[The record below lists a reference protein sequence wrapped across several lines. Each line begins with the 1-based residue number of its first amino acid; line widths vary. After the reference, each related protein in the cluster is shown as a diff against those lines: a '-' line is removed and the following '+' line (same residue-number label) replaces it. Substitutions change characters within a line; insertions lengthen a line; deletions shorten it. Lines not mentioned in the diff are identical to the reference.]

1 MNYEVYDAVWLA
13 TAVMTYEV
21 YEKNPYFTIDDISF
35 KQSDIQKRA
44 RFYTGKNVDS
54 ARISQWCNA
63 DHKENTYN
71 YLRDVKGKRR
81 LTFPGEFNGEKE
93 YPAIPKGTL
102 IDLEFKS
109 GEEEESI
116 VIEELMKFLSTEY
129 STIFKISFHNIVD
142 HLVKYAGDKY
152 INPNRLED
160 GDRDYYIA
168 IRESGRNAVNELNKM
183 SKYFEQKYGL
193 YCPNKSRW
201 LTGGNDVVRDYLWDQ
216 LKYADTHNV
225 PTSISIFADNRH
237 DKENVRFRIS
247 IELDE
252 KAATKEDYDRHHR
265 MLNYKFKAGGN
276 FCYYVLFLN
285 DNDSNRT
292 DLPIEQIK
300 QKVQSG
306 EITKVQLVYEIYS
319 DQIEK
324 EGLSDEK
331 LLNLFDNAINYLK
344 PFYDAVVTDDKTNI
358 IDETE
363 EEPMDNQL
371 YDKNIILYGPP
382 GTGKTY
388 HTALYAVA
396 IIENRRLADLQ
407 LEPYAEIMERYR
419 KYKESK
425 LIEFT
430 TFHQSY
436 GYEEFIEGI
445 KPVLSNGQDEG
456 VNDIQYEVASGI
468 FKSFCKNAENLQLST
483 EGETFDS
490 ERRVWKVSIGG
501 SGQNWLKEECFRD
514 GNIRIGWPDA
524 DISAVETEGYSNN
537 SLYYFYEEMSKG
549 DIVFSLGDQKH
560 IDAIGMIIG
569 EPELLEDEHYPRS
582 MDVMWFATNIHERIF
597 ELNGHKNMS
606 QSAIYPLQRIPLSS
620 VNELILK
627 YAENTSTEIKKND
640 KNYVFIIDEIN
651 RGNIS
656 KILGELITLI
666 EPTKRLGT
674 NEAMKVKL
682 PYSQEE
688 FGVPNNV
695 YILGTMNTADR
706 SIAMLDTAL
715 RRRFQ
720 FVEMLPNSEVLNEVY
735 VGSVDVKRIL
745 ETINKRIEVL
755 YDREH
760 TIGHAY
766 FMKLKKDPSLE
777 TLASIFENAIIPLLQ
792 EYFYEDYSKIQ
803 LILGDNAKEDRDKF
817 ILVEKL
823 TINDVFKN
831 NPDVDLPEK
840 NYRIQADAFSRLSSY
855 VGIYE

>member
-1 MNYEVYDAVWLA
+1 MNLEVYDAVWLA
-13 TAVMTYEV
+13 TAVMTFEV
-21 YEKNPYFTIDDISF
+21 YERNPFFTIDDIAF

-44 RFYTGKNVDS
+44 RFYTTKNVDS
-54 ARISQWCNA
+54 PRISQWCNA
-63 DHKENTYN
+63 DHKGNTYN

-81 LTFPGEFNGEKE
+81 LTFPGEFNGVKE
-93 YPAIPKGTL
+93 YPKIPEGTL
-102 IDLEFKS
+102 IDLEFKN
-109 GEEEESI
+109 GTEEGSFF
-116 VIEELMKFLSTEY
+116 IEELMEFLSTEY
-129 STIFKISFHNIVD
+129 AAIFKINFHNIVD
-142 HLVKYAGDKY
+142 HLVKYAGVKY

-160 GDRDYYIA
+160 GERDYYIT

-183 SKYFEQKYGL
+183 AKHFEKKYGL
-193 YCPNKSRW
+193 HCPYKSKW
-201 LTGGNDVVRDYLWDQ
+201 LTGGNDVVRRYLWNQ
-216 LKYADTHNV
+216 LKYEDAKNV
-225 PTSISIFADNRH
+225 PTSISIFADKRH
-237 DKENVRFRIS
+237 DEDDVRFRIS

-252 KAATKEDYDRHHR
+252 KAATEEDYYRHHS
-265 MLNYKFKAGGN
+265 MLSHKFNVDKN
-276 FCYYVLFLN
+276 FCFYVHFLN
-285 DNDSNRT
+285 DNDSYRT
-292 DLPIEQIK
+292 ELPIEQIR

-319 DQIEK
+319 DQIE
-324 EGLSDEK
+324 EEDLSDEE
-331 LLNLFDNAINYLK
+331 LINLFDNAFNYLK
-344 PFYDAVVTDDKTNI
+344 PFYDVVVKGTD
-358 IDETE
+358 IDPDGPGG
-363 EEPMDNQL
+363 EPMDSQ

-388 HTALYAVA
+388 YTALYAVA
-396 IIENRRLADLQ
+396 IIENRSLAVLH
-407 LEPYAEIMERYR
+407 LEPYDEILERYR
-419 KYKESK
+419 IYKESNQ
-425 LIEFT
+425 IEFT

-445 KPVLSNGQDEG
+445 KPVLSDGQNEG
-456 VNDIQYEVASGI
+456 DNEIQYELASGL
-468 FKSFCKNAENLQLST
+468 FKSFCKNAQSLQLST
-483 EGETFDS
+483 EDETFDS

-524 DISAVETEGYSNN
+524 DLSSVETDGYLNN

-560 IDAIGMIIG
+560 IDAIGIITG
-569 EPELLEDEHYPRS
+569 EPVLLEDEHYPRS
-582 MDVMWFATNIHERIF
+582 MGVNWIATNIHERIF

-627 YAENTSTEIKKND
+627 YAENTSTEIKKNN

-720 FVEMLPNSEVLNEVY
+720 FVEMLPNSEVLNDIY
-735 VGSVDVKRIL
+735 VGPVDVKRML

-766 FMKLKKDPSLE
+766 FMKLKNDPSLE

-803 LILGDNAKEDRDKF
+803 LILGDNAKDDKDKF
-817 ILVEKL
+817 ILDEKL

-840 NYRIQADAFSRLSSY
+840 NYRIQADAFKRLSSY

>member
-1 MNYEVYDAVWLA
+1 MNYEVYEAVWLA

-21 YEKNPYFTIDDISF
+21 YEKNPYFTIEDISF

-44 RFYTGKNVDS
+44 RFYTAKNVDS

-71 YLRDVKGKRR
+71 YLRDVNGKRR

-93 YPAIPKGTL
+93 YPAITEGTL

-109 GEEEESI
+109 GTEEDSL
-116 VIEELMKFLSTEY
+116 VIEQLMEFISTEY
-129 STIFKISFHNIVD
+129 AAIFKINFHNIVD
-142 HLVKYAGDKY
+142 HLVKYAGVKY

-160 GDRDYYIA
+160 GERDNYVE
-168 IRESGRNAVNELNKM
+168 IRESGRIAVNELNKV
-183 SKYFEQKYGL
+183 SKYFGNKYGL
-193 YCPNKSRW
+193 LCPNKSSW
-201 LTGGNDVVRDYLWDQ
+201 LTGGRDVVRDYLWDQ
-216 LKYADTHNV
+216 LKYADTSSV

-237 DKENVRFRIS
+237 DKKNVRFRIS

-252 KAATKEDYDRHHR
+252 KAATEEDYNRHHS
-265 MLNYKFKAGGN
+265 MLNHKFKVDNN
-276 FCYYVLFLN
+276 FCYYVHFLN
-285 DNDSNRT
+285 GNDSYRT
-292 DLPIEQIK
+292 DLSIEQII

-319 DQIEK
+319 NQIER

-331 LLNLFDNAINYLK
+331 LLNLFDNAFNYLK
-344 PFYDAVVTDDKTNI
+344 PFYDVVVKGNV
-358 IDETE
+358 IDPDGPE
-363 EEPMDNQL
+363 EEPMDKQL
-371 YDKNIILYGPP
+371 YDKNIIIYGPP

-396 IIENRRLADLQ
+396 IIENRRLAELQ
-407 LEPYAEIMERYR
+407 LEPYDEILELYR
-419 KYKESK
+419 NYKESNQ
-425 LIEFT
+425 IEFT

-445 KPVLSNGQDEG
+445 KPVLSNGQNEEG
-456 VNDIQYEVASGI
+456 SEIHYEVASGI
-468 FKSFCKNAENLQLST
+468 FKSFCKNAQTLQLST

-524 DISAVETEGYSNN
+524 DISAVETEGYLNN

-560 IDAIGMIIG
+560 IDAIGIIIG
-569 EPELLEDEHYPRS
+569 EPELLDDEYYPRS
-582 MDVMWFATNIHERIF
+582 MDVKWVATNIHERIF

-627 YAENTSTEIKKND
+627 YAENTSTEIKKNN

-720 FVEMLPNSEVLNEVY
+720 FVEMLPNSELLNDIY
-735 VGSVDVKRIL
+735 VGPVDVKRML

-766 FMKLKKDPSLE
+766 FMKLKNDPSLE

-817 ILVEKL
+817 ILDEKL

-831 NPDVDLPEK
+831 NPDVDLAEK
-840 NYRIQADAFSRLSSY
+840 NYRIQADAFRRLSSY

>member
-1 MNYEVYDAVWLA
+1 MNYVVHEAVWLA
-13 TAVMTYEV
+13 TAVMTFEV
-21 YEKNPYFTIDDISF
+21 YKNNPYFTIDDIAF
-35 KQSDIQKRA
+35 KQTDIQKKA
-44 RFYTGKNVDS
+44 QFYTEKNIEN

-63 DHKENTYN
+63 DHIKNTYN
-71 YLRDVKGKRR
+71 YLRDVNGRRR
-81 LTFPGEFNGEKE
+81 LTFPGEFNGAKE
-93 YPAIPKGTL
+93 YPSIPEGTL
-102 IDLEFKS
+102 IDLKYKS
-109 GEEEESI
+109 EGEEGSI

-129 STIFKISFHNIVD
+129 AAIFKIRFQNIID

-160 GDRDYYIA
+160 VEREYYVA
-168 IRESGRNAVNELNKM
+168 IRESGRNAVNEFNKM
-183 SKYFEQKYGL
+183 SKYFEGKYGL
-193 YCPNKSRW
+193 HCQYKSKW
-201 LTGGNDVVRDYLWDQ
+201 LTGGNDVVRSYMWNQ
-216 LKYADTHNV
+216 LKYQDAKKV
-225 PTSISIFADNRH
+225 PTSISIIADKQH
-237 DKENVRFRIS
+237 DKEDVRFRIS

-252 KAATKEDYDRHHR
+252 KAATQEDYNRHHR
-265 MLNYKFKAGGN
+265 MLNHKFKVDKN
-276 FCYYVLFLN
+276 FCYYVHYLN
-285 DNDSNRT
+285 DNDSYRT

-306 EITKVQLVYEIYS
+306 EITKVQLVYEIYN
-319 DQIEK
+319 DQIKK
-324 EGLSDEK
+324 EGLSDE
-331 LLNLFDNAINYLK
+331 NLINQFGIAFDYLK
-344 PFYDAVVTDDKTNI
+344 QFYDVVVNDDEI
-358 IDETE
+358 EVSDGPE
-363 EEPMDNQL
+363 EELMDNQL

-396 IIENRRLADLQ
+396 IIENRRLVELE
-407 LEPYAEIMERYR
+407 LEPYEDVMERYR
-419 KYKESK
+419 KYKESNQ
-425 LIEFT
+425 IEFT

-445 KPVLSNGQDEG
+445 KPVLTDDQNEG
-456 VNDIQYEVASGI
+456 INEIQYEVASGI
-468 FKSFCKNAENLQLST
+468 FKSFCKNAQNLQLSS

-501 SGQNWLKEECFRD
+501 SGQNWLKEECFKD
-514 GNIRIGWPDA
+514 GNIRIGWADA
-524 DISAVETEGYSNN
+524 DLSAVETEGYPNN

-549 DIVFSLGDQKH
+549 DIVFALGDQKH

-582 MDVMWFATNIHERIF
+582 MDVKWFATNIYERIF

-682 PYSQEE
+682 PYSQED

-720 FVEMLPNSEVLNEVY
+720 FVEMLPNSEVLNDIY
-735 VGSVDVKRIL
+735 VGPVDVKQML

-766 FMKLKKDPSLE
+766 FMKLKNDPSPE

-792 EYFYEDYSKIQ
+792 EYFYEDYNKIQ
-803 LILGDNAKEDRDKF
+803 LVLGDNAKEDEDKF
-817 ILVEKL
+817 ILDEKL
-823 TINDVFKN
+823 VISEIFKN
-831 NPDVDLPEK
+831 NPDVDLAEK
-840 NYRIQADAFSRLSSY
+840 NYRIQADAFRRLSSY

>member
-1 MNYEVYDAVWLA
+1 MNYEVHEAAWLA

-21 YEKNPYFTIDDISF
+21 YEKNPYFTRDDIAF
-35 KQSDIQKRA
+35 KQADIQKRA

-71 YLRDVKGKRR
+71 YLRDVNGKRR

-93 YPAIPKGTL
+93 YPEIPEGTL
-102 IDLEFKS
+102 IDLEIKI
-109 GEEEESI
+109 GEDEGSI
-116 VIEELMKFLSTEY
+116 LIEELMEFLSTEY
-129 STIFKISFHNIVD
+129 ASFFKISFHNIVD
-142 HLVKYAGDKY
+142 HLVKYAGNKY

-160 GDRDYYIA
+160 DERDYYIA

-183 SKYFEQKYGL
+183 SKYFEKKYGL
-193 YCPNKSRW
+193 QCPYKSKW
-201 LTGGNDVVRDYLWDQ
+201 LTGGNDVVRSYLWNQ
-216 LKYADTHNV
+216 LKYEDAKKV
-225 PTSISIFADNRH
+225 PTSISIFADKRN
-237 DKENVRFRIS
+237 DDENVRFRIS

-252 KAATKEDYDRHHR
+252 KAATEEDYNRHHSI
-265 MLNYKFKAGGN
+265 LNHKFNVDKN
-276 FCYYVLFLN
+276 FCYYVHFLN
-285 DNDSNRT
+285 DNDSYRT
-292 DLPIEQIK
+292 DLSIEQIR
-300 QKVQSG
+300 QKVQNG

-319 DQIEK
+319 DQIE
-324 EGLSDEK
+324 EEELSDEK
-331 LLNLFDNAINYLK
+331 LLSLFDKAFNYLK
-344 PFYDAVVTDDKTNI
+344 PFYDVVVKGND
-358 IDETE
+358 IDLDGLEG
-363 EEPMDNQL
+363 EPMDNQL

-396 IIENRRLADLQ
+396 IIENRRLAELQ
-407 LEPYAEIMERYR
+407 LEAYDEILDRYR
-419 KYKESK
+419 NYKESNQ
-425 LIEFT
+425 IEFT

-445 KPVLSNGQDEG
+445 KPVLSDGQNEG
-456 VNDIQYEVASGI
+456 INEVQYEVASGV
-468 FKSFCKNAENLQLST
+468 FKSFCKSAQNLELST
-483 EGETFDS
+483 EGEIYDN

-501 SGQNWLKEECFRD
+501 SGQNWLKDECFKD
-514 GNIRIGWPDA
+514 GNIRIGWRDA
-524 DISAVETEGYSNN
+524 DLSVVETEGYPNN

-569 EPELLEDEHYPRS
+569 EPTLLEVEHYTRS
-582 MDVMWFATNIHERIF
+582 MDVKWFATNINERIF
-597 ELNGHKNMS
+597 ELNGHKNMT
-606 QSAIYPLQRIPLSS
+606 QSSIYPLSRIPLSS

-627 YAENTSTEIKKND
+627 YAENTSTEIKKNN

-720 FVEMLPNSEVLNEVY
+720 FVEMLPDSEVLNDIY
-735 VGSVDVKRIL
+735 VGPVDIKRML

-766 FMKLKKDPSLE
+766 FMKLKNDPSLE

-803 LILGDNAKEDRDKF
+803 LILGDNAKEDKDKF
-817 ILVEKL
+817 ILDEKI

-831 NPDVDLPEK
+831 NPDVDLAEK
-840 NYRIQADAFSRLSSY
+840 NYRIQADAFRRLSSY